1 MTEKLPDLL
10 NNIGDCDQELICKT
24 IEARKFKSTEKY
36 GNKSKV
42 GVL

>member
-1 MTEKLPDLL
+1 MTEKLPNVL
-10 NNIGDCDQELICKT
+10 NNISGLDQDVIRQT